1 MAGHE
6 GKLHWGECINTT
18 GNRVC
23 DPQGQFNRE
32 GSEFQTTTYPD
43 VVQLEHDR
51 AHAGSF
57 IMTVPLDQIIDLCAF
72 NGDLDKIAGY
82 LCQKDIAKEQ
92 TEICEDP
99 PELPPRPMRGSCS
112 PVKDGE
118 DAEAKLL
125 AETIKKNTSR
135 LLNIYT
141 QWKLQ
146 VKVWI
151 KKAEK
156 DREGKG
162 GVGPKAG
169 CQRSP
174 WAARDAKIR
183 ELEAENKKLKA
194 KVKELKGSGGAV
206 STSTVGARSEVAD
219 SLQLE
224 EEGKKWRGEFERLAK
239 EKSALANERDDLQ
252 RRLKDAE
259 DDKARAQRSHEKELT
274 HAAELSAQKV
284 QVADLT
290 GYARG
295 INDANRPRATFNTP
309 SPSTTDNGSLK
320 YLMDNLPSQ

>member
-43 VVQLEHDR
+43 VVNLEHDR
-51 AHAGSF
+51 AHAGCF
-57 IMTVPLDQIIDLCAF
+57 KMTVPLDQIIDLCAF

-151 KKAEK
+151 QKS
-156 DREGKG
+156 RERPNWQWECGPQG
-162 GVGPKAG
+162 QLPAQPVG
-169 CQRSP
+169 
-174 WAARDAKIR
+174 DA
-183 ELEAENKKLKA
+183 
-194 KVKELKGSGGAV
+194 
-206 STSTVGARSEVAD
+206 
-219 SLQLE
+219 
-224 EEGKKWRGEFERLAK
+224 
-239 EKSALANERDDLQ
+239 
-252 RRLKDAE
+252 
-259 DDKARAQRSHEKELT
+259 
-274 HAAELSAQKV
+274 
-284 QVADLT
+284 
-290 GYARG
+290 
-295 INDANRPRATFNTP
+295 
-309 SPSTTDNGSLK
+309 
-320 YLMDNLPSQ
+320 